1 MNVDKLMRKDIPP
14 LHPEDSIATAWRS
27 VRDQR
32 LSGLP
37 VADADDGHL
46 VGMLTEADL
55 IVRRIPRPRPR
66 WWRFDFYDSER
77 LADDYRKAVG
87 TTVGDVMTRQTV
99 AVVPEDSTETAAVL
113 MHQRAL
119 SVLPVV
125 ADGHVVGILTRS
137 DLIDGLAWSLDA
149 ADSATPDAELVRVMQ
164 ERMGEEA
171 WTSKHRVHV
180 QADRGVL
187 SLCGLVDSQAERAA
201 LLAMA
206 RTIAGCAAVEDHL
219 LVRRELRGRRV

>member
-1 MNVDKLMRKDIPP
+1 
-14 LHPEDSIATAWRS
+14 
-27 VRDQR
+27 
-32 LSGLP
+32 
-37 VADADDGHL
+37 VADANGHL
-46 VGMLTEADL
+46 VGMLTETDL
-55 IVRRIPRPRPR
+55 IGRWFPRPRAR
-66 WWRFDFYDSER
+66 WWQFDFCDSER

-87 TTVGDVMTRQTV
+87 ITVGDVMTRQTV
-99 AVVPEDSTETAAVL
+99 AVGPEDSTETAAVL

-125 ADGHVVGILTRS
+125 ALGHVVGILTRG
-137 DLIDGLAWSLDA
+137 DLIDGLAWPVDA
-149 ADSATPDAELVRVMQ
+149 PDSAAPDAELVRVMQ
-164 ERMGEEA
+164 ERMDEAA

-206 RTIAGCAAVEDHL
+206 RTIAGCTAVEDHL